1 MSVDSRQTSTQCVD
15 VCRQSTDINA
25 KHCEIRFHF
34 RGASLFYILLSLES
48 YHHTVGRIVEETIT
62 PIFACGRYVSR
73 TSSAAR
79 KEVDENAA
87 RDT

>member
-1 MSVDSRQTSTQCVD
+1 MSVDCRQTSTQ
-15 VCRQSTDINA
+15 STV
-25 KHCEIRFHF
+25 KS
-34 RGASLFYILLSLES
+34 ASTFAEHLCFIYILLSLES